1 MFYSIIRFIAVVLY
15 KVLFRIQVFGREN
28 IPSNGGFILAG
39 NHASYLDPPALAVAC
54 PRQVYF
60 LAKEELFVG
69 LFGRLITKLHAF
81 PVKGQ
86 PGELIALRR
95 AIKEL
100 QSGRVLLVFPEGRRT
115 ADGEFD
121 RPRPG
126 VGFLAVRAGV
136 PIVPAFIEG
145 SNRALPV
152 HSKFIRPVKIRV
164 YFGRPFFPEA
174 AAELDRE
181 ELYQKVAA
189 RTMEEIGRLKDKAIH
204 GN

>member
-1 MFYSIIRFIAVVLY
+1 MFYSIIRFIAVILY
-15 KVLFRIQVFGREN
+15 KALFRMQVFGREN
-28 IPSNGGFILAG
+28 IPSKGGFILAA
-39 NHASYLDPPALAVAC
+39 NHASYLDPPALAVAS

-60 LAKEELFVG
+60 LAKEGLFVG
-69 LFGRLITKLHAF
+69 LFGRLIAKLHAF
-81 PVKGQ
+81 PIKGQ

-100 QSGRVLLVFPEGRRT
+100 RSGKALLVFPEGRRT
-115 ADGEFD
+115 ADGELAE
-121 RPRPG
+121 PRPG
-126 VGFLAVRAGV
+126 VGFLATRANV

-152 HSKFIRPVKIRV
+152 HGKFIRPVKIKV

-174 AAELDRE
+174 AVELNRE
-181 ELYQKVAA
+181 EFYQKLAA
-189 RTMEEIGRLKDKAIH
+189 RTMEEIARLKDEAIH